1 MLTCNNVDCE
11 KRGRG
16 CSHVTM
22 LIMKREEER
31 KKEKNGER
39 EEGEGGQR
47 KKGERG
53 RGQERCYIAKYGL
66 ISERMIIY
74 SNHSTPPSH
83 TSYPALCNDVDSNY
97 IPITKPGMQT
107 TMCSERTKL
116 GVAQDVDNR

>member
-22 LIMKREEER
+22 MIMKREKGR

-53 RGQERCYIAKYGL
+53 WREREGPREMLQCRVWSDFRRDDHIFQSQHASL
-66 ISERMIIY
+66 
-74 SNHSTPPSH
+74 SH
-83 TSYPALCNDVDSNY
+83 FLPCIV
-97 IPITKPGMQT
+97 Q
-107 TMCSERTKL
+107 
-116 GVAQDVDNR
+116 